1 MTNPDFNLYSSSED
15 RIQTPSIS
23 LRTVGGSVFPVIDE
37 GQVIS
42 IQVRWAPYTCI
53 YVSLYT
59 LYVTI
64 LVLFEIC
71 SNMSMFIAWRLSRVQ
86 NSI

>member
-42 IQVRWAPYTCI
+42 IQVR
-53 YVSLYT
+53 
-59 LYVTI
+59 
-64 LVLFEIC
+64 
-71 SNMSMFIAWRLSRVQ
+71 
-86 NSI
+86 